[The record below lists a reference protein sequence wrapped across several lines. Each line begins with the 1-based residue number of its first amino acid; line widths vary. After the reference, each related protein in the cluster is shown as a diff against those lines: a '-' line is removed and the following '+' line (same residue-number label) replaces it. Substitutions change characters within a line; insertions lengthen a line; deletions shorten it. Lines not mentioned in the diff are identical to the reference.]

1 MLSEIVFLHS
11 TKEEKTMKRSRW
23 IVLSVGLAVAL
34 MVSGCAKR
42 VDTVKIE
49 KPGIEEVKPPE
60 GIGRDEGEV
69 IPEDIYPI
77 QPKDV
82 QDVYFE
88 FDRFDLAADAR
99 ATLADNAAWLEVN
112 PGATVQIEGH
122 CDDRGTNEYNI
133 ALGDRRAKS
142 VYNYLI
148 NLGVSPSR
156 LSAISYGEE
165 KPQCRA
171 QTEKCWAKNRRSH
184 FVVK

>member
-1 MLSEIVFLHS
+1 
-11 TKEEKTMKRSRW
+11 MKHNRW
-23 IVLSVGLAVAL
+23 FILSVSVVFTIAL

-49 KPGIEEVKPPE
+49 KPDIEEVKPGE
-60 GIGRDEGEV
+60 GAGRGEREV
-69 IPEDIYPI
+69 ITEEIHPI
-77 QPKDV
+77 QPKEM
-82 QDVYFE
+82 QDIYFE
-88 FDRFDLAADAR
+88 FDRFDLAASAR
-99 ATLADNAAWLEVN
+99 ATLADNAAWLENN
-112 PGATVQIEGH
+112 PGATVQVEGH
-122 CDDRGTNEYNI
+122 CDGRGTNEYNI

-156 LSAISYGEE
+156 ISTISYGEE

-171 QTEKCWAKNRRSH
+171 QTEQCWSKNRRSH